1 MFGVRSTAHTY
12 PLICVI
18 SKCMPHSM
26 HTPTPAPDVIR
37 VTKLHVYPLKG
48 AAGFSPQHWPVD
60 ERGLRHDRRFMLVDE
75 TGNFISQRTCA
86 RLALVRADIILNA
99 LHISYPTPAQ
109 AMSKSEESA
118 RRTCDVAQRKTL
130 QIPLET
136 LAISTPEPGH
146 NSIRVQVWDDFLEV
160 PALWPEVD
168 AAMSDFLGQA
178 CRLAYMPDNTMRL
191 TSITRGEPRRNL
203 SFADAAPLLLTSE
216 TAMEDLNARL
226 EQAGSTAIPMDRF
239 RANIVIHGAALAAD
253 DHWSALTIHNAKFR
267 ASNSCKRCKVITID
281 QTTGEFQSRDPILTL
296 ATYRGDGKSVT
307 FGQHLLVERAGTI
320 SVGDAITIDACER

>member
-1 MFGVRSTAHTY
+1 
-12 PLICVI
+12 
-18 SKCMPHSM
+18 M

-86 RLALVRADIILNA
+86 KLALVRAEIISNE
-99 LHISYPTPAQ
+99 LHISYPARARTRP
-109 AMSKSEESA
+109 KSEESA
-118 RRTCDVAQRKTL
+118 RRTHDVAQRKKL
-130 QIPLET
+130 QIPLEM
-136 LAISTPEPGH
+136 LAILTPALWH

-168 AAMSDFLGQA
+168 AAMSEFLGQA
-178 CRLAYMPDNTMRL
+178 CRLVYMPDNTIRL
-191 TSITRGEPRRNL
+191 TSTSRGEPRRNL

-216 TAMEDLNARL
+216 SSLEDLNARL
-226 EQAGSTAIPMDRF
+226 QKSGSTAIPMDRF
-239 RANIVIHGAALAAD
+239 RANIVIQGAALAAD

-281 QTTGEFQSRDPILTL
+281 QTTGEFHSRDPILTL
-296 ATYRGDGKSVT
+296 ATYRGDGTSVT

-320 SVGDAITIDACER
+320 SVGDIITVNACAR

>member
-1 MFGVRSTAHTY
+1 
-12 PLICVI
+12 
-18 SKCMPHSM
+18 M

-86 RLALVRADIILNA
+86 KLALVRAEIISNE
-99 LHISYPTPAQ
+99 LHISYPARARTRP
-109 AMSKSEESA
+109 KSEESA
-118 RRTCDVAQRKTL
+118 RRTHDVAQRKKL
-130 QIPLET
+130 QIPLEM
-136 LAISTPEPGH
+136 LAILTPALWH

-168 AAMSDFLGQA
+168 AAMSEFLGQA
-178 CRLAYMPDNTMRL
+178 CRLVYMPDNTIRL
-191 TSITRGEPRRNL
+191 TSTSRGEPRRNL

-216 TAMEDLNARL
+216 SSLEDLNARL
-226 EQAGSTAIPMDRF
+226 QKSGSTAIPMDRF
-239 RANIVIHGAALAAD
+239 RANIVIQGAALAAD
-253 DHWSALTIHNAKFR
+253 DHWSALTIHNTKFR

-281 QTTGEFQSRDPILTL
+281 QATGEFHSRDPILTL
-296 ATYRGDGKSVT
+296 ATYRGDGTSVT

-320 SVGDAITIDACER
+320 SVGDIITVNACAR

>member
-1 MFGVRSTAHTY
+1 MFGVRSTTHTY

-86 RLALVRADIILNA
+86 KLALVRAEIISNE
-99 LHISYPTPAQ
+99 LHISYPARARTRP
-109 AMSKSEESA
+109 KSEESA
-118 RRTCDVAQRKTL
+118 RRTHDVAQRKKL
-130 QIPLET
+130 QIPLEM
-136 LAISTPEPGH
+136 LAILTPALWH

-168 AAMSDFLGQA
+168 AAMSEFLGQA
-178 CRLAYMPDNTMRL
+178 CRLVYMPDNTIRL
-191 TSITRGEPRRNL
+191 TSTSRGEPRRNL

-216 TAMEDLNARL
+216 SSLEDLNARL
-226 EQAGSTAIPMDRF
+226 QKSGSTAIPMDRF
-239 RANIVIHGAALAAD
+239 RANIVIQGAALAAD
-253 DHWSALTIHNAKFR
+253 DHWSALTIHNTKFR

-281 QTTGEFQSRDPILTL
+281 QATGEFHSRDPILTL
-296 ATYRGDGKSVT
+296 ATYRGDGTSVT

-320 SVGDAITIDACER
+320 SVGDIITVNACAR